1 MIPGSLR
8 PLMHMLRRR
17 FATTS
22 PSCPSSAMPICII
35 LGDLVTCAT
44 RIGLSWGS
52 ISSCCFR
59 NCVVLMMTF
68 VIWDKLASSS
78 AAALFD
84 PLLLL
89 LLFCSSW
96 SADSMELDG
105 SFLSIRGHNCQHN
118 NTKTDGI
125 NKNLGAFVKSVHQM
139 GLSAIYIYRLLL
151 GIWNKEIEKIKHD
164 HTSVW
169 RSWSEPAKH
178 VLRVTS

>member
-1 MIPGSLR
+1 
-8 PLMHMLRRR
+8 
-17 FATTS
+17 
-22 PSCPSSAMPICII
+22 
-35 LGDLVTCAT
+35 
-44 RIGLSWGS
+44 
-52 ISSCCFR
+52 
-59 NCVVLMMTF
+59 
-68 VIWDKLASSS
+68 
-78 AAALFD
+78 
-84 PLLLL
+84 
-89 LLFCSSW
+89 
-96 SADSMELDG
+96 MELDG